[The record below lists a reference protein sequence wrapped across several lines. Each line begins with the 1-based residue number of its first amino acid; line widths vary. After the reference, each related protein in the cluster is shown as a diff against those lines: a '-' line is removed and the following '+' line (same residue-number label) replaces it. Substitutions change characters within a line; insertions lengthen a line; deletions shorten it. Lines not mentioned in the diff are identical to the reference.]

1 MTDRDKYFD
10 LLVIR
15 IVSGDENSQWSKL
28 VDFLMT
34 ADDVNYAKVARAY
47 PELINAINRYNES
60 HKGFVE
66 TKLQRKG
73 K

>member
-1 MTDRDKYFD
+1 MMNKEKYFD

-15 IVSGDENSQWSKL
+15 IVAGDENSQWSKL
-28 VDFLMT
+28 VDFLMS

-47 PELINAINRYNES
+47 PELIKAINRYNES
-60 HKGFVE
+60 HKGVVE
-66 TKLQRKG
+66 TKLKRKG